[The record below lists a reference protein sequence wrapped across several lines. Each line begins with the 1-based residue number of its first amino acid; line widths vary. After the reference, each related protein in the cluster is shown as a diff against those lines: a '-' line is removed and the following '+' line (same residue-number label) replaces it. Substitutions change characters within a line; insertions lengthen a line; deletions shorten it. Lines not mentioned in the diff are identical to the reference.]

1 MGCKSNL
8 IFFIVAILTSAAIVS
23 QHLSIVFGQMANY
36 TGTLS
41 PLVNKELSSQ
51 TSQLKKVFGDKFTS
65 ELSSKCG
72 IISTSCVEVEYES
85 PNTIVLRGDYLIFN
99 STLTDYNANQFIW
112 KAVDDLKTKG
122 FVINSVTMGGV
133 GSQGNP
139 NLYHVI
145 MSKK

>member
-1 MGCKSNL
+1 MDCKSGL
-8 IFFIVAILTSAAIVS
+8 MFFIVAIVTSAAI
-23 QHLSIVFGQMANY
+23 LSRHKSVVFGQMANSS
-36 TGTLS
+36 GTLN

-51 TSQLKKVFGDKFTS
+51 TSQLKKAFGDKFTS

-72 IISTSCVEVEYES
+72 IIPTSCVEAEYES
-85 PNTIVLRGDYLIFN
+85 PDTVVLRGDYLIFN
-99 STLTDYNANQFIW
+99 SSLTNYNANQFIW

-122 FVINSVTMGGV
+122 FVIDSVAMGGV